1 MDHPPLTLAQPLAEV
16 PGLGPVRLKALER
29 LGLSTVNDLL
39 THYPRRYEDRRHFE
53 HFPNAATDT
62 PVCVCGVVVSTAAK
76 RLGGRRQMFEATLQ
90 EVERHALSSLLTI
103 RWFNA
108 WYVQKL
114 FAAGQRV
121 VIYGKPKAKGA
132 QMFIDHPEFEI
143 IEHED
148 DEEGLIHL
156 KRITPIHATTEGLSQ
171 RALRT
176 LIYRVLQ
183 AADLRDVETPLPAG
197 MDPLTRADALRAI
210 HFPEDDHQREKARRH
225 LVLSEFFG
233 LQMLVN
239 ARRTRTISRPGESHC
254 GPGKL
259 LDRFHDSLPFA
270 LTGAQWRCLGEIRG
284 DLAAARPMNR
294 LLQGDV
300 GAGKTLVALSAMLL
314 AVEAGFQAVL
324 MAPTQILAEQHYLV
338 FKRWLEPLGLRLA
351 LRTGSRR
358 EESTRETDL
367 FQASDPLAEPA
378 DLQHTQH
385 ADGQPDIVIGTH
397 ALLFDKN
404 PPPRLGLVVIDEQHK
419 FGVLQRAALSAGRPV
434 APDILVMTATPIPRT
449 LAITVYGDLDVSL
462 LDELPANRGKII
474 TRVRPDS
481 KLHEA
486 GQFILAQLAAGRQ
499 AYLVYPL
506 IEDSEKLTAKAATV
520 RFEHWKEVLAP
531 YRVELLHGKM
541 RPEEKDGVMRRFRDG
556 EAHALVSTTVIE
568 VGIDVKNA
576 NLMLIEN
583 AERFGLAQL
592 HQLRGRIG
600 RGEHKSYCLLMTDAR
615 ASVAAGEKLRVLEDS
630 GDGFV
635 IAEADM
641 KLRGPG
647 DILGTA
653 QSGLP
658 PLKLGDL
665 LLDGDLMRQARTA
678 AKDLFEAD
686 PTLRREEN
694 RRFRVYI
701 TESKKFNLVQVS

>member
-1 MDHPPLTLAQPLAEV
+1 MDQPRLAVSSPLAEV

-29 LGLSTVNDLL
+29 LNLHTVGDLL

-62 PVCVCGVVVSTAAK
+62 PICVCGVVVSTAAK
-76 RLGGRRQMFEATLQ
+76 RLGGRRQMFEVVLQ
-90 EVERHALSSLLTI
+90 EAERHALSSLLTI
-103 RWFNA
+103 RWFNT

-114 FAAGQRV
+114 FASGQRV
-121 VIYGKPKAKGA
+121 VVYGKPKANGKR
-132 QMFIDHPEFEI
+132 MVIDHPEFEI
-143 IEHED
+143 IEAED
-148 DEEGLIHL
+148 GEEALIHL
-156 KRITPIHATTEGLSQ
+156 QRIVPIHAGTEGLSQ
-171 RALRT
+171 RAIRA
-176 LIYRVLQ
+176 IIFRVLQ
-183 AADLRDVETPLPAG
+183 MTDLSDVETPLPAG
-197 MDPLTRADALRAI
+197 MDPLTRAEALRAI
-210 HFPEDDHQREKARRH
+210 HFPDDDNQRERARRH
-225 LVLSEFFG
+225 LVLSEFFA

-239 ARRTRTISRPGESHC
+239 ARRARTISRPGESHC
-254 GPGKL
+254 GPGLL
-259 LDRFHDSLPFA
+259 LDRFHDTLPFA
-270 LTGAQWRCLGEIRG
+270 LTGAQWRCIGEIKG

-314 AVEAGFQAVL
+314 AVEAGFQTVL
-324 MAPTQILAEQHYLV
+324 MAPTQILAEQHFLV
-338 FKRWLEPLGLRLA
+338 FKRWLEPLGLHLA

-358 EESTRETDL
+358 DETSADADL
-367 FQASDPLAEPA
+367 FQAVPGKDEPA
-378 DLQHTQH
+378 DLRHAPH
-385 ADGQPDIVIGTH
+385 ADGQPDIIVGTH
-397 ALLFDKN
+397 ALLHEKH

-419 FGVLQRAALSAGRPV
+419 FGVLQRAKLSAGRAV
-434 APDILVMTATPIPRT
+434 APDVLVMTATPIPRT
-449 LAITVYGDLDVSL
+449 LAITVYGDLDVSI

-474 TRVRPDS
+474 TKVRPDS

-541 RPEEKDGVMRRFRDG
+541 RPEEKDAVMRRFRDG

-583 AERFGLAQL
+583 SERFGLAQL

-615 ASVAAGEKLRVLEDS
+615 ASIAAGEKLQVLEDS

-647 DILGTA
+647 NILGTE

-701 TESKKFNLVQVS
+701 VESKKFNLVQVS